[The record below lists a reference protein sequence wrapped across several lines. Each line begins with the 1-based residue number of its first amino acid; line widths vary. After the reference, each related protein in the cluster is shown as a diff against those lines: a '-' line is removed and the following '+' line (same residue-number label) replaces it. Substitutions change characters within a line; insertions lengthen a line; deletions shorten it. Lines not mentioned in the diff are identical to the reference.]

1 MNTQAIMNNFW
12 LTQWAI
18 SQCRNSK
25 PIPEEDAI
33 IIGGLLLVLIIAFIA
48 FCVWLRW
55 ESRPVAVDIVA
66 EHQKERRNTT
76 VDEKMSETPN
86 GDGHTCT
93 TLGAVG
99 LAAAVLSQSFLLKST
114 TNHQTNNKKE
124 NRK

>member
-12 LTQWAI
+12 LTQWAT

-25 PIPEEDAI
+25 PVSEDEAI
-33 IIGGLLLVLIIAFIA
+33 IIAGVLLVLFIALIA
-48 FCVWLRW
+48 FCVWLWW
-55 ESRPVAVDIVA
+55 ESRPLAVDIVA
-66 EHQKERRNTT
+66 KYQKERRKTA

-93 TLGAVG
+93 TLGAVD
-99 LAAAVLSQSFLLKST
+99 LAAAVLSQSFLLT
-114 TNHQTNNKKE
+114 TTTHQTKNKKE